1 MKRIIFF
8 CTPFLSVNPSVII
21 FFYYEWSKNYR
32 RKIHRQSIFVGD
44 FVGKLITN
52 GMIVQ
57 IPMKNSVSKSKDCGS
72 GNTWLYII
80 PLLIPIL
87 LIRISPLKLH
97 LHLCSNVCTVVKLFF
112 NEYWNKKNWCSIK
125 LVVFGFIVIF
135 FVFQINNYITKNI
148 YILNFKHNH

>member
-1 MKRIIFF
+1 MELHKVFF
-8 CTPFLSVNPSVII
+8 RGKYWWNEADDFFLHAFSVSTSIGNNI
-21 FFYYEWSKNYR
+21 FFYYQRPKNYR

-57 IPMKNSVSKSKDCGS
+57 IPMENSVGKSKDCGS

-87 LIRISPLKLH
+87 LIRIPPPLTSTFICVAMYVL
-97 LHLCSNVCTVVKLFF
+97 LSNYFLM
-112 NEYWNKKNWCSIK
+112 NIEIKKIDA
-125 LVVFGFIVIF
+125 
-135 FVFQINNYITKNI
+135 Q
-148 YILNFKHNH
+148 

>member
-1 MKRIIFF
+1 MELHKVFF
-8 CTPFLSVNPSVII
+8 RGKYWWNEADDFFLHAFSVSTSIGNNI
-21 FFYYEWSKNYR
+21 FFYYQRPKNYR

-57 IPMKNSVSKSKDCGS
+57 IPMENSVGKSKDCGS

-87 LIRISPLKLH
+87 LIRIPPPLYLH
-97 LHLCSNVCTVVKLFF
+97 LHLCSNVCIVVKLFF

-135 FVFQINNYITKNI
+135 FCFSN
-148 YILNFKHNH
+148 